1 MIEKELVVKDEVG
14 LHARPASLFVKLA
27 QEFNG
32 TVAVR
37 FPKVN
42 KETGEVEVVEKD
54 GKSMI
59 GILSLGIAKDKP
71 FTLVL
76 DGVDE
81 ESYLIR
87 FEQLL
92 EIMSSV
98 LETLLNSSKVQES
111 EQWDALYDSLPVV
124 VAESTKELSDALSRL
139 DQVGGYGFIATWRK
153 NLFAFN
159 PKLISK
165 RCGLIDE
172 NGNLLKAAR
181 VPKN

>member
-1 MIEKELVVKDEVG
+1 
-14 LHARPASLFVKLA
+14 
-27 QEFNG
+27 
-32 TVAVR
+32 
-37 FPKVN
+37 
-42 KETGEVEVVEKD
+42 
-54 GKSMI
+54 
-59 GILSLGIAKDKP
+59 
-71 FTLVL
+71 
-76 DGVDE
+76 
-81 ESYLIR
+81 
-87 FEQLL
+87 
-92 EIMSSV
+92 V

>member
-1 MIEKELVVKDEVG
+1 
-14 LHARPASLFVKLA
+14 
-27 QEFNG
+27 
-32 TVAVR
+32 
-37 FPKVN
+37 
-42 KETGEVEVVEKD
+42 
-54 GKSMI
+54 
-59 GILSLGIAKDKP
+59 
-71 FTLVL
+71 
-76 DGVDE
+76 
-81 ESYLIR
+81 
-87 FEQLL
+87 
-92 EIMSSV
+92 MSSV
-98 LETLLNSSKVQES
+98 LETLINSSKVQES